1 MPVSPMGFGE
11 QVPMRPL
18 RAGDGA
24 KASLAAERAD
34 HAEANRRLSADRDFY
49 TDVRARFGAK
59 D

>member
-1 MPVSPMGFGE
+1 MGFGE
-11 QVPMRPL
+11 RVPMRPL